1 MTRIS
6 TKLIPSDFLL
16 VLFQEHSTQ
25 VSQVGASMQK
35 LSVRQPVAISRSS
48 LGQLVEP
55 HGQGSEE

>member
-6 TKLIPSDFLL
+6 SKLIPSDFLL
-16 VLFQEHSTQ
+16 VLFQEYSTQ

-35 LSVRQPVAISRSS
+35 LSVRQPVAISSSS
-48 LGQLVEP
+48 LGQLAEP